1 MATGDIIF
9 FDEALDT
16 AFFGGWATTDAVKL
30 AILDNTVTPTAAT
43 ATPTLATTFTTGEVT
58 AAGTYTAGGTALA
71 ENWGALSVEAA
82 GTLTFDSATN
92 PTWAQDA
99 SNATDA
105 WWGLLY
111 NSTQAGQPAF
121 AYVELGGPVDMTAG
135 SLTVTWNATGIFTI
149 AKA

>member
-16 AFFGGWATTDAVKL
+16 AFFGGWATTDDIKC
-30 AILDNTVTPTAAT
+30 AILDNTTTPAAGD
-43 ATPTLATTFTTGEVT
+43 ATPALADYTEVG
-58 AAGTYTAGGTALA
+58 AAGTYTAGGTSLG
-71 ENWGALSVEAA
+71 NWGTLSVESG

-99 SNATDA
+99 SNDTDA

-111 NSTQAGQPAF
+111 NDTQAGDPAF

-135 SLTVTWNATGIFTI
+135 SLTITWNASGIFTI